1 MAVPEPFDPE
11 KARDVALYDEL
22 PLWSSLAGQLLL
34 DHVPLAGGRTLDLGC
49 GTGFP
54 LLELAERL
62 GPGASVVG
70 LDPWLAAL
78 RRARMKCETW
88 SVPGA
93 QAVNGDGAAMP
104 FRSGSF
110 DLVVSNLG
118 VNNFADPGAALAECR
133 RVLRPGG
140 ALSLTSNLTGHMRE
154 LYEVLERVLASESEA
169 LERLRVHVAHRGTVA
184 SLSARLEGAGFR
196 ITARHT
202 REVALRYAGAAALL
216 DHHFIRFGFRPS
228 WEEVAGSPEALARL
242 RVELDRVARQAGEL
256 RLTIPLVYIEGRID

>member
-34 DHVPLAGGRTLDLGC
+34 DHVPLTARRALDLGC

-62 GPGASVVG
+62 GPGAIVVG
-70 LDPWLAAL
+70 LDPWLTAL
-78 RRARMKCETW
+78 RRARMKCEAW

-93 QAVNGDGAAMP
+93 ETVSGDGAAMP
-104 FRSGSF
+104 FRTGSL

-118 VNNFADPGAALAECR
+118 VNNFAAIDAALAECR

-154 LYEVLERVLASESEA
+154 LYDVLERVLAAEPAA

-184 SLSARLEGAGFR
+184 SLSARLESAGFR
-196 ITARHT
+196 IAAQHT

-216 DHHFIRFGFRPS
+216 DHHFIRLGFRPS
-228 WEEVAGSPEALARL
+228 WEQVAGSPEALARL
-242 RVELDRVARQAGEL
+242 RAELDQVARQAGEL
-256 RLTIPLVYIEGRID
+256 RLTIPLVYLEGRKD